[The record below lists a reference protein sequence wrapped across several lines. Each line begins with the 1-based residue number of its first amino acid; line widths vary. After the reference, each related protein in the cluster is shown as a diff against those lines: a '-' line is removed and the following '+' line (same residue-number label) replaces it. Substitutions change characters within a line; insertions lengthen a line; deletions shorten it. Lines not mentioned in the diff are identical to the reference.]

1 MIKRYFQKGFTLIEL
16 MITVAIIGVLA
27 SIAIPMYDKYI
38 LRTQMSEGF
47 VITAPAKTSV
57 ALICQL
63 EGRLP
68 TDNADAGLPI
78 PKNIF
83 GDYSDNV
90 VVEDGK
96 VIVEFGKNA
105 VADLHGEKITFTPSA
120 CSNWQCSGTPGIAQ
134 YLPNCSTGTA
144 GTAAAKP
151 SKLNDPNKGESFC
164 KANSNTALGK
174 PGGIRSKYLSS
185 PKKGQT
191 AKDVLV
197 SQLTDMGCNTVTN
210 SFNKQGW
217 NQFYAKRAGDGSK
230 CRAVSCNKSY
240 GYMPGGND
248 KWVKDLLTD
257 TITEIGVSKD
267 SFDITVTSKP
277 GQKLKD
283 QTVGIKYKDSNGD
296 WKEYSFIFGDTG
308 MGETV
313 DWKSGTI
320 KN

>member
-1 MIKRYFQKGFTLIEL
+1 MKRQNGFTLIEL
-16 MITVAIIGVLA
+16 LITVAIIGVLA

-47 VITAPAKTSV
+47 VITAPARTSV

-68 TDNADAGLPI
+68 TDNADAGLPT
-78 PKNIF
+78 PENIF

-90 VVEDGK
+90 AVEDGK

-134 YLPNCSTGTA
+134 YLPSCSTGTA
-144 GTAAAKP
+144 GVAVAKT
-151 SKLNDPNKGESFC
+151 SNLNDPKKGETFC
-164 KANSNTALGK
+164 KTSSSSTTGK

-191 AKDVLV
+191 AKDVLL
-197 SQLTDMGCNTVTN
+197 SQLNDVGCNTVKKSKAGT
-210 SFNKQGW
+210 GW
-217 NQFYAKRAGDGSK
+217 NQFYVKRAGDGGK
-230 CRAVSCNKSY
+230 CRIARCNKSY
-240 GYMPGGND
+240 DYMPGGND

-277 GQKLKD
+277 GQQLKD

-296 WKEYSFIFGDTG
+296 WKEHSFIFGDTG

>member
-1 MIKRYFQKGFTLIEL
+1 MKRQNGFTLIEL
-16 MITVAIIGVLA
+16 LITVAIIGVLA
-27 SIAIPMYDKYI
+27 SIAIPLYDKYI

-47 VITAPAKTSV
+47 VITAPARTSV

-68 TDNADAGLPI
+68 TDNADAGLPT
-78 PKNIF
+78 PENIF

-90 VVEDGK
+90 AVEDGK

-134 YLPNCSTGTA
+134 YLPSCSTGTA
-144 GTAAAKP
+144 GVAVAKT
-151 SKLNDPNKGESFC
+151 SNLNDPKKGETFC
-164 KANSNTALGK
+164 KTSSSSTTGK

-191 AKDVLV
+191 AKDVLL
-197 SQLTDMGCNTVTN
+197 SQLNDVGCNTVKKSKAGT
-210 SFNKQGW
+210 GW
-217 NQFYAKRAGDGSK
+217 NQFYVKRAGDGGK
-230 CRAVSCNKSY
+230 CRIARCNKSY
-240 GYMPGGND
+240 DYMPGGND

-277 GQKLKD
+277 GQQLKD

-296 WKEYSFIFGDTG
+296 WKEHSFIFGDTG

>member
-1 MIKRYFQKGFTLIEL
+1 MKRQNGFTLIEL
-16 MITVAIIGVLA
+16 LITVAIIGVLA

-47 VITAPAKTSV
+47 VITAPARTSV

-68 TDNADAGLPI
+68 TDNADAGLPT
-78 PKNIF
+78 PENIF

-90 VVEDGK
+90 AVEDGK

-134 YLPNCSTGTA
+134 YLPSCSTGTA
-144 GTAAAKP
+144 GVAVAKT
-151 SKLNDPNKGESFC
+151 SNLNDPKKGETFC
-164 KANSNTALGK
+164 KTSSSSTTGK

-191 AKDVLV
+191 AKDVLL
-197 SQLTDMGCNTVTN
+197 SQLNDVGCNTVKKSKAGT
-210 SFNKQGW
+210 GW
-217 NQFYAKRAGDGSK
+217 NQFYVKRAGDGGK
-230 CRAVSCNKSY
+230 CRIARCNKSY
-240 GYMPGGND
+240 DYMPGGND

-277 GQKLKD
+277 GQQLKD

-296 WKEYSFIFGDTG
+296 WKEHSFIFGDT
-308 MGETV
+308 
-313 DWKSGTI
+313 
-320 KN
+320 

>member
-257 TITEIGVSKD
+257 TITEIGVSNYRATGAIPKSSGCSILHPSGND
-267 SFDITVTSKP
+267 NTARCDITISTCNSTDDSIRSFKNRW
-277 GQKLKD
+277 QSH
-283 QTVGIKYKDSNGD
+283 IK
-296 WKEYSFIFGDTG
+296 WK
-308 MGETV
+308 
-313 DWKSGTI
+313 
-320 KN
+320 